1 MPLNSYE
8 LELVICGKPFIDMK
22 EWSENTIYKGKYSKS
37 HKVILWFWESL
48 SQHNQQELSKFL
60 QFCTGSSRVPIKGFS
75 KLESNRGEIALF
87 CINSVDFNKKGFNY
101 IKAHTCFN
109 RIDLPIFRNEK
120 EVSDAINFVLN
131 NEIIGFGID

>member
-37 HKVILWFWESL
+37 HKVILWFWECL

-87 CINSVDFNKKGFNY
+87 CINSVDFD
-101 IKAHTCFN
+101 IK
-109 RIDLPIFRNEK
+109 IFLLL
-120 EVSDAINFVLN
+120 IF
-131 NEIIGFGID
+131 

>member
-37 HKVILWFWESL
+37 HKVILWFCECL

-60 QFCTGSSRVPIKGFS
+60 QF
-75 KLESNRGEIALF
+75 LQALQEF
-87 CINSVDFNKKGFNY
+87 QLKVFQN
-101 IKAHTCFN
+101 
-109 RIDLPIFRNEK
+109 
-120 EVSDAINFVLN
+120 
-131 NEIIGFGID
+131 